1 MFKSGFV
8 NIIGKPNVG
17 KSTLMNALV
26 GEKMSIIT
34 PKPQTTRHRIL
45 GILSGEN
52 FQLIFSDTPGFI
64 DNPAYRMQK
73 TMNSSVRGSFED
85 ADLLV
90 WVSEFSEPDNSL
102 EALHESLNTLEI
114 PLVLVL
120 NKIDLLTRDEILGW
134 IERKRIIFPNAHFF
148 AVSALKQTQTED
160 LLTFIKENLPE
171 GPEYYPADQLTD
183 RNERFFVAEIIRE
196 KILLQYKQEIP
207 YSVEVRVESFK
218 EDVTTSGKPIVMIQS
233 TIFASRKSQKP
244 ILIGRGG
251 SSLKALGEA
260 SRMDIEKFLASKVY
274 LELFVKIRENWRD
287 DEHSLKQFGYEG

>member
-1 MFKSGFV
+1 
-8 NIIGKPNVG
+8 
-17 KSTLMNALV
+17 
-26 GEKMSIIT
+26 
-34 PKPQTTRHRIL
+34 
-45 GILSGEN
+45 
-52 FQLIFSDTPGFI
+52 
-64 DNPAYRMQK
+64 MQK

-134 IERKRIIFPNAHFF
+134 IERKRNIFPNAHFF
-148 AVSALKQTQTED
+148 AVSALRQTQTED

-218 EDVTTSGKPIVMIQS
+218 EDVTNSGKPIVMIQA

>member
-26 GEKMSIIT
+26 GGKMSIVT

-45 GILSGEN
+45 GILNGEN

-64 DNPAYRMQK
+64 DEPAYRLQK

-85 ADLLV
+85 ADLMI
-90 WVSEFSEPDNSL
+90 WVSEFSEPDHSL
-102 EALHESLNTLEI
+102 GALQESLNKLDV
-114 PLVLVL
+114 PLILVL
-120 NKIDLLTRDEILGW
+120 NKIDLRTEEEIQTWLS
-134 IERKRIIFPNAHFF
+134 RKKELFPKAHCY
-148 AVSALKQTQTED
+148 AVSALKQLHTAE
-160 LLTFIKENLPE
+160 LLAFIREHLPE
-171 GPEYYPADQLTD
+171 GPEYFPSDQLTD

-218 EDVTTSGKPIVMIQS
+218 EDQTTAGKPIVRIQA
-233 TIFASRKSQKP
+233 TLFTSRKSQKP
-244 ILIGRGG
+244 ILIGKAG
-251 SSLKALGEA
+251 SSLKSLGEA
-260 SRMDIEKFLASKVY
+260 ARMDIEKFLDSKVY
-274 LELFVKIRENWRD
+274 LELFVKIKPQWRD
-287 DEHSLKQFGYEG
+287 DEHALKQFGYEG

>member
-102 EALHESLNTLEI
+102 EALHELLNTLEI

-134 IERKRIIFPNAHFF
+134 IERKRNIFPNAHFF
-148 AVSALKQTQTED
+148 AVSALRQTQTED
-160 LLTFIKENLPE
+160 LLNFIKENLPE

-218 EDVTTSGKPIVMIQS
+218 EDVTTSGKPIVMIQA

-260 SRMDIEKFLASKVY
+260 SRMDIEKFLNSKVY